1 MRRSRYYSRF
11 AGGQERGLTFCL
23 IDLTASRPI
32 QPRAVPLLRRA
43 LPRPDPPVVCPGF
56 GFDRSTGFDKVTTC
70 ALEETMDLRPFGKSA
85 GFGKDGFDICSRET
99 MDLAK
104 KTPLLDMPLKKIR
117 ISIVQTD
124 FWICLADKWAVG
136 KCTRGQEQRA
146 FAVPLTTCTWC
157 VSFSG

>member
-1 MRRSRYYSRF
+1 MLPKRRSRECSRF
-11 AGGQERGLTFCL
+11 AGGQERGLSSCR

-32 QPRAVPLLRRA
+32 QPRAAPLLRRA
-43 LPRPDPPVVCPGF
+43 PPRPDPPVVCPGF

-104 KTPLLDMPLKKIR
+104 KTPLLDMPLKKKSEYPLFKL
-117 ISIVQTD
+117 ISGYALQTNG
-124 FWICLADKWAVG
+124 LSEN
-136 KCTRGQEQRA
+136 GQEARNRERSR
-146 FAVPLTTCTWC
+146 FH
-157 VSFSG
+157 